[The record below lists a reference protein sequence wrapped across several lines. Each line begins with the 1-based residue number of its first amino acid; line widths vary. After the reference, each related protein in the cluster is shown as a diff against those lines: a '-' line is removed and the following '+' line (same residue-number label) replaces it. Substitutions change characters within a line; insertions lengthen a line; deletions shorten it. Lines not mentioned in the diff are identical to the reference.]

1 MHDGPVVIGYDGRP
15 GAADAL
21 ALGSSWASQLGSRAV
36 VVMVYPGPAP
46 ISPGRVDAEWVADRR
61 AEAERLLDEARQLAA
76 GSDME
81 FRAVGSG
88 SASHGLQDVAEELEA
103 SLIVL
108 GSPQRPQPL
117 RVAATTEDRVIAG
130 APCPVAI
137 PPRGWRDRPAQQLAR
152 IGVAFVP
159 TPDGQEALRVAASF
173 ARRVAARLHV
183 VTVVA
188 SEAEV
193 MSYRIG
199 EDVERMYVAAAKEE
213 FQRDIEKAIADLAP
227 DAESSCEVF
236 VGGDTV
242 ETLAGL
248 RDTAFDA
255 LFMGSRGY
263 GPVRRVLLGGVSAR
277 LMRQLHVPGVV
288 VPRHG

>member
-1 MHDGPVVIGYDGRP
+1 MHEGPVVIGYDGGP

-21 ALGSSWASQLGSRAV
+21 ALGSSWASQLGSHAV
-36 VVMVYPGPAP
+36 VVIVYPGPAP

-61 AEAERLLDEARQLAA
+61 AEAEGLLDEARRLAA
-76 GSDME
+76 GTDVE

-88 SASHGLQDVAEELEA
+88 SAPHGLHDVAEELEA
-103 SLIVL
+103 SIIVL
-108 GSPQRPQPL
+108 GSPQQSHPRL
-117 RVAATTEDRVIAG
+117 LATTTGDRVIAG
-130 APCPVAI
+130 APCPIAI
-137 PPRGWRDRPAQQLAR
+137 PPRGWRDRPAQQLGR

-159 TPDGQEALRVAASF
+159 TPDGQEALRVAATF
-173 ARRVAARLHV
+173 ARRFGARLHV

-188 SEAEV
+188 TEAEV

-199 EDVERMYVAAAKEE
+199 EDVERMYVSAAKEE
-213 FQRDIEKAIADLAP
+213 FQRDIEDAIAALAP
-227 DAESSCEVF
+227 DAQSSCEVL

-242 ETLAGL
+242 VTLAGL
-248 RDTAFDA
+248 RDSAFDA

-277 LMRQLHVPGVV
+277 LMRQLEVPAVV